1 MLKKPNESEYAE
13 FQQKYI
19 KSTPEDI
26 IPYLSTQIETLSS
39 YLSGLSESDLTHRYD
54 EGKWSIREVIMHLI
68 DTEIIFNYRA
78 LSTSRNEPQTL
89 LGFDQDIYVDTEAMK
104 GLDKDYLNEHFQNT
118 RKASLSLFKGFTE
131 TQWQNVGKMSNY
143 TMTLRSIPY
152 MHAGHFDHHMRILK
166 ERYTI

>member
-1 MLKKPNESEYAE
+1 MLKKPEKSEYAE

-26 IPYLSTQIETLSS
+26 IPYLSEQISMLST
-39 YLSGLSESDLTHRYD
+39 YLSGVREENLSHRYGD
-54 EGKWSIREVIMHLI
+54 GKWSIREVIMHII
-68 DTEIIFNYRA
+68 DTEIIFSYRA
-78 LSTSRNEPQTL
+78 LCVSRNEPQAM
-89 LGFDQDIYVDTEAMK
+89 LGFDQDVYVDTEAME
-104 GLDKDYLNEHFQNT
+104 GLSKDYLNTHFKNT
-118 RKASLSLFKGFTE
+118 RTATLSLFKGFTD
-131 TQWQNVGKMSNY
+131 TQWQNVGKMSDY